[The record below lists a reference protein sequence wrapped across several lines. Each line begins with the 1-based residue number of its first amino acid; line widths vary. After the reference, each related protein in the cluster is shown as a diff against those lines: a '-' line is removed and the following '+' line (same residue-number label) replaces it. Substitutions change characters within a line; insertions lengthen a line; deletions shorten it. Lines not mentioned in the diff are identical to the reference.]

1 MNDAEI
7 IELIRD
13 NPDYNFFAVAVTPWH
28 AHGIDVAIKRLAS
41 EGIVL
46 KGIIF
51 AIVHPG
57 SPRCVGEN
65 NFVLSGAEIKVME
78 VDFEQK
84 SWMQKLIFNIR
95 AYLKLRKDKNKTY
108 AHNIYVVRPSY
119 PDFNWI
125 NYIRSAH
132 MDKGIVFI
140 SVDEGCGS
148 YIVGENA
155 NWVSAM
161 MAVESRKGRLKKI
174 LLSFLSIPRR
184 VIRDLITNHLKNRD
198 AFFEWNL
205 LRYNEENKLVVD
217 EKNAP
222 FYKQVLQEQAFEI
235 NIETRK
241 LYEGVALVNTSPSYE
256 EGKIQDDEDIKTLE
270 IMTDILKDKGVPI
283 VIKTH
288 PRECAIHRYNQ
299 LPCEINTIG
308 GISQETIISKL
319 EEKPKCIISL
329 NSTTLITLKALYD
342 IPAIGLTKLYM
353 EKMQSEVE
361 KNALQNFMNAFRHI
375 VQFPETEEELKEC
388 LNNILG

>member
-7 IELIRD
+7 IELIRN

-41 EGIVL
+41 EGVML

-57 SPRCVGEN
+57 SPRCVGES
-65 NFVLSGAEIKVME
+65 NFVLSGAEIKVVE

-84 SWMQKLIFNIR
+84 SWMQKLVFNIR
-95 AYLKLRKDKNKTY
+95 AYMRLRKEKNKTY

-125 NYIRSAH
+125 NYIRSVH
-132 MDKGIVFI
+132 KDKGIVFI

-148 YIVGENA
+148 YIVGESA

-161 MAVESRKGRLKKI
+161 MAVNTRKDKFKKMLMYFI
-174 LLSFLSIPRR
+174 SLPRK
-184 VIRDLITNHLKNRD
+184 VIRDLITNRLISYNAYH
-198 AFFEWNL
+198 EWNL
-205 LRYNEENKLVVD
+205 LKYDKDNHLVTD

-222 FYKQVLQEQAFEI
+222 FYKQVLQEQSFQI

-241 LYEGVALVNTSPSYE
+241 LYEGVVLVNTSPSYE
-256 EGKIQDDEDIKTLE
+256 EGKIQEDEDIRTLE
-270 IMTDILKDKGVPI
+270 VMTEILKDRGVPI

-288 PRECAIHRYNQ
+288 PRECAIQRYEH
-299 LPCEINTIG
+299 LPCSINTISG
-308 GISQETIISKL
+308 VSQETIISKL
-319 EEKPKCIISL
+319 DVLPKSIVSI
-329 NSTTLITLKALYD
+329 NSTTLVTLNALYG
-342 IPAIGLTKLYM
+342 IPAIGLTKICM
-353 EKMQSEVE
+353 AQSKNEVE
-361 KNALQNFMNAFRHI
+361 KKALQNFVNAFCHI
-375 VQFPETEEELKEC
+375 VQFPENEEELREC
-388 LNNILG
+388 LNSILE